1 MVHLHQTPPGLVQGI
16 DDSVSFT
23 TELLLAVFLA
33 LALSNSLELITLSCW
48 TFREWRGLYFWCL
61 LISSIGMIPYTIG
74 SILHYWNVAPLAASL
89 PVAWVGFIATVP
101 VQSLI
106 LYSRLFLVFYHET
119 FLRFLLDGII
129 IVIILLV
136 VPNSISMYGSAFIG
150 TPTWNYAYAVT
161 ERLQVTGFCVQ
172 ELFISSIYIWST
184 VKLLKVSPE
193 GKSRAK
199 KIMYELLAINTITM
213 ILDIAVIS
221 VEYLNHYSVQ
231 VCLKVFVY
239 SVKVKLEFAVLGR
252 LVAITK
258 TRRTKQADRVRRT
271 SFIRNANTFSDFTSG
286 GANGDHSA
294 QRPPS
299 LTGAGIDW
307 SGSTRKASGNA
318 PQPGAMEQVRPATM

>member
-1 MVHLHQTPPGLVQGI
+1 M
-16 DDSVSFT
+16 
-23 TELLLAVFLA
+23 AVFLA
-33 LALSNSLELITLSCW
+33 LALFNSLELITLAFW

-61 LISSIGMIPYTIG
+61 LTSSVGIIPYTVG
-74 SILHYWNVAPLAASL
+74 SILHYWNVTPLEVSL
-89 PVAWVGFIATVP
+89 PLAWVGFIAIVP
-101 VQSLI
+101 VQSFI
-106 LYSRLFLVFYHET
+106 LYSRLFLVFYHEK
-119 FLRFLLDGII
+119 FLRFLLGGII
-129 IVIILLV
+129 VVTIVLL
-136 VPNSISMYGSAFIG
+136 VPNSTSMYGAAFIRA
-150 TPTWNYAYAVT
+150 PTWNFAYAVT

-184 VKLLKVSPE
+184 VRLLKLSPE

-199 KIMYELLAINTITM
+199 RILYELLAINTITI

-221 VEYLNHYSVQ
+221 VEYLNHYSIQ

-271 SFIRNANTFSDFTSG
+271 SFIRNAYTFSDFTSG
-286 GANGDHSA
+286 GTNGDHSV

-299 LTGAGIDW
+299 LTGTGIDW
-307 SGSTRKASGNA
+307 SGSTRRASGNA